1 MAQGKHASPQ
11 KAPAARPQRRAQA
24 RPRPQAAAKGAKGA
38 KKRPQSAPGSRR
50 GLAILAVVCAGAD
63 GRFFAAKPAP
73 RPVSAAVDERVS
85 TSMVRISEVMTSNAS
100 AVRADNG
107 QFTDWV
113 EVVNTGVTDVSLKG
127 YTL

>member
-1 MAQGKHASPQ
+1 M
-11 KAPAARPQRRAQA
+11 
-24 RPRPQAAAKGAKGA
+24 
-38 KKRPQSAPGSRR
+38 SA
-50 GLAILAVVCAGAD
+50 
-63 GRFFAAKPAP
+63 
-73 RPVSAAVDERVS
+73 VS

-127 YTL
+127 YTLLNADDALAPLTFPDITLAPANTFLFIAMARSKTPPATRCTRPSA